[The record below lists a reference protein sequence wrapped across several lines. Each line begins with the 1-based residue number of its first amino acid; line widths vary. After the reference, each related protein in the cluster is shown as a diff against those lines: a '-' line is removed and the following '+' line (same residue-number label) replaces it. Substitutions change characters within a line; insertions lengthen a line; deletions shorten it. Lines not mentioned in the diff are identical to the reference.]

1 MTSEATKSM
10 GLWIAI
16 GIAIGVGIGAAMDN
30 IGVGIAIGAGIGAA
44 LGTAMTELNGDRKR
58 EPDPN
63 TADTSADLDRVTR

>member
-44 LGTAMTELNGDRKR
+44 LGTAMTELGGDRKR
-58 EPDPN
+58 KDAAP
-63 TADTSADLDRVTR
+63 TADTAADRDGVTR

>member
-44 LGTAMTELNGDRKR
+44 LGTAMTELNGNRKR
-58 EPDPN
+58 EPGRSN
-63 TADTSADLDRVTR
+63 ADTAADRDRVTR

>member
-1 MTSEATKSM
+1 MISEATKSM

-44 LGTAMTELNGDRKR
+44 LGTAMTELNGNRKR
-58 EPDPN
+58 EDAPS
-63 TADTSADLDRVTR
+63 TADTAADRDRVTR